1 MLSIDDV
8 AALSGQADP
17 SFGVAAQYAL
27 DAEELA
33 PAFAQ
38 MHHGSD
44 TLLTIIQSYGFDHT
58 GKLTSGLAIQ
68 EGTSGP
74 DGLQGG
80 TGADALNG
88 GLANDIVNGWGGND
102 VLQGGYGN
110 DVVRG
115 GTGNDVLDGGHGEDI
130 LEGGDGNDLLVSQ
143 ADAREPDVAFK
154 PNRAEGDPYNE
165 LTNGKVYPNQPVHAD
180 DVLTGGAGAD
190 IFYFQTLINAKE
202 RILEQHTQNNGNI
215 RWHGVAG
222 ENDNIH
228 DHWVDGIGNDVVT
241 DFSRAEGDRLVIE
254 GHTTQIS
261 RIDHR
266 DSNGD
271 GILDYS
277 VIHLYSEQGNA
288 GAHDND
294 LLGTITVYGDLVTED
309 DIEHDAGPAYGI
321 VRGIGRLDEAVAP
334 LAPSFDRGAIAPPAG
349 IQTFTNFGAVN
360 GKSAVFG
367 LAGSHEFAGEP
378 GDYIDAGHD
387 PSLALANGTFAL
399 TFTADDVF
407 GRHALFA
414 KDNEGFD
421 NGGHIYAW
429 LEDGVI
435 RVRQQSD
442 TDNRHLIVPNI
453 LVQPGET
460 HHLAITFGDNG
471 LAIYFDGV
479 LVNADPTFQ
488 QGLQLNANSLLIGA
502 TGAYRDTDDDSPSDF
517 FDGSITDFAVYA
529 TALTGNDIAI
539 LAQQAGANGSASSGP
554 DLLQGTA
561 GADFI
566 DGAGG
571 DDTLFGSDGND
582 TITGGIGN
590 DTLDGQNDDDD
601 ISGDEGNDAIF
612 GGSGHDT
619 IAGGDGNDALNGD
632 DGNDAITGGAGNDL
646 LLGSHGNDQLTGDG
660 GRDTVFGG
668 TGNDVI
674 EGGTNTDLLS
684 GEGGADSIR
693 GGADNDEIFGGNGN
707 DTLVGESGDD
717 TLFGQGDDD
726 LLIGGLGN
734 DVVSASSGNDTVQ
747 GQDGNDSLNGNS
759 GDDVVSGGNG
769 NDTVRGGGENDDLS
783 GGAGADSLTGDL
795 GNDIVRGGDDDDI
808 LRGSQGSDS
817 LYGDGGNDV
826 LNGDLDN
833 DLVDGGAG
841 ADLVLGSFGDDTLFG
856 GDGIDTLF
864 GDGQNDLIDGGGND
878 DIISGGNGFD
888 TVSGGEGHDL
898 INGGN
903 NADRLAGDGGDDT
916 LNGGDGNDVIIGGTG
931 NDSLVGNSQ
940 DDWLDGGAGFDSLFG
955 NIGNDTLTGGANADL
970 FVFTTGWGQ
979 DVITDFD
986 YGNNAEKI
994 DFSGVGAI
1002 TDFADL
1008 VAEHL
1013 TEVNGNAVITFGT
1026 NTLTLEGVSANQL
1039 DAGDF
1044 IF

>member
-1 MLSIDDV
+1 MNTPYENLPSNFGVVNGQSPVFGVPGDQQFLGRPFDYLDIAHTPTLALSNATFSFSFTANEVFGLNGLFSKDGQGLDNGGHLFAYIEDGQIHIRQQSDTGSRHATVPNTLVSVGQEYHLAISLGDDGLRVYLDGTLVAAEPTFKQGLELNTRSLVIGASGHQRSDDSKAPAHNFDGTISDFAVYDTALSIDDV

-399 TFTADDVF
+399 TFTADNVF
-407 GRHALFA
+407 KRQGLFS
-414 KDNEGFD
+414 KDNSGLD
-421 NGGHIYAW
+421 NGGHIYA
-429 LEDGVI
+429 LVEDGLLKI
-435 RVRQQSD
+435 RQQSD
-442 TDNRHLIVPNI
+442 SDSEHITVTNFQV
-453 LVQPGET
+453 VEGQEY
-460 HHLAITFGDNG
+460 HLAITFGDGG
-471 LAIYFDGV
+471 LLVYVDGI
-479 LVNADPTFQ
+479 LRSAEPTFK
-488 QGLQLNANSLLIGA
+488 QGWNSTRVPL
-502 TGAYRDTDDDSPSDF
+502 
-517 FDGSITDFAVYA
+517 
-529 TALTGNDIAI
+529 
-539 LAQQAGANGSASSGP
+539 
-554 DLLQGTA
+554 
-561 GADFI
+561 
-566 DGAGG
+566 
-571 DDTLFGSDGND
+571 
-582 TITGGIGN
+582 
-590 DTLDGQNDDDD
+590 
-601 ISGDEGNDAIF
+601 
-612 GGSGHDT
+612 
-619 IAGGDGNDALNGD
+619 
-632 DGNDAITGGAGNDL
+632 
-646 LLGSHGNDQLTGDG
+646 
-660 GRDTVFGG
+660 
-668 TGNDVI
+668 
-674 EGGTNTDLLS
+674 
-684 GEGGADSIR
+684 
-693 GGADNDEIFGGNGN
+693 
-707 DTLVGESGDD
+707 
-717 TLFGQGDDD
+717 
-726 LLIGGLGN
+726 
-734 DVVSASSGNDTVQ
+734 
-747 GQDGNDSLNGNS
+747 
-759 GDDVVSGGNG
+759 
-769 NDTVRGGGENDDLS
+769 
-783 GGAGADSLTGDL
+783 
-795 GNDIVRGGDDDDI
+795 
-808 LRGSQGSDS
+808 
-817 LYGDGGNDV
+817 
-826 LNGDLDN
+826 
-833 DLVDGGAG
+833 
-841 ADLVLGSFGDDTLFG
+841 
-856 GDGIDTLF
+856 
-864 GDGQNDLIDGGGND
+864 
-878 DIISGGNGFD
+878 
-888 TVSGGEGHDL
+888 
-898 INGGN
+898 
-903 NADRLAGDGGDDT
+903 
-916 LNGGDGNDVIIGGTG
+916 
-931 NDSLVGNSQ
+931 
-940 DDWLDGGAGFDSLFG
+940 
-955 NIGNDTLTGGANADL
+955 
-970 FVFTTGWGQ
+970 
-979 DVITDFD
+979 
-986 YGNNAEKI
+986 
-994 DFSGVGAI
+994 
-1002 TDFADL
+1002 
-1008 VAEHL
+1008 
-1013 TEVNGNAVITFGT
+1013 
-1026 NTLTLEGVSANQL
+1026 
-1039 DAGDF
+1039 
-1044 IF
+1044 